1 MIRAWE
7 TRGSCHESPGGRV
20 LSGAQSPLWGP
31 RPPGRQSVSS
41 PLAAGG
47 SACGF
52 IWGIVS
58 GSFKPNFSFSGTCCI
73 SAEYSHRSHPPRGPH
88 TASFFPES
96 SKFLVPAS
104 AAACVYTRVT
114 FTSSDMVWIS
124 PPALRGGCLSAPPVT
139 HHAQAAEATK
149 RNRMTL
155 RC

>member
-1 MIRAWE
+1 MSLRAGASSAEPRVRSGDHAPGE
-7 TRGSCHESPGGRV
+7 TVCFF
-20 LSGAQSPLWGP
+20 
-31 RPPGRQSVSS
+31 SVSS
-41 PLAAGG
+41 RRFCLWLHLGH
-47 SACGF
+47 SF
-52 IWGIVS
+52 W
-58 GSFKPNFSFSGTCCI
+58 FKPNFSFSGTCCI